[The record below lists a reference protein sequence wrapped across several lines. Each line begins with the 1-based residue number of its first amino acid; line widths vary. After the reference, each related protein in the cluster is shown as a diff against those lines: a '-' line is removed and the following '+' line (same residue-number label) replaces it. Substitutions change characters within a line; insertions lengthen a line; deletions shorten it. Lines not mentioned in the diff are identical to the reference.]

1 MERIF
6 QNRENGGKKEVI
18 VGKKKG
24 EVCKDME
31 KDKIL
36 VNASKLGQ
44 GLKTTFMG
52 MAMIFDSFGA
62 EDTAAEIR
70 GLAVKDGKKRI
81 EEQKP
86 KSETNQDQEE
96 EAEKQKKEDFS
107 SSENE
112 VGEET
117 AGAGTAQGLPDSDRG
132 NPSGEVNT
140 GQAAV
145 TADDI
150 TKVIVAKI
158 KQKRSNNAKIG
169 QLLKTYGVEKVS
181 SLPVEKYEAFLTDIS
196 QL

>member
-1 MERIF
+1 M
-6 QNRENGGKKEVI
+6 
-18 VGKKKG
+18 GKKKG

-81 EEQKP
+81 EGQKP
-86 KSETNQDQEE
+86 KSVINQDQE

-112 VGEET
+112 VGEDA

-145 TADDI
+145 TVDDI

-181 SLPVEKYEAFLTDIS
+181 CLPVEKYEAFLTDIS
-196 QL
+196 QI